1 MSSRKN
7 VRNLMPAKQKNKK
20 PKKLKP
26 FEKCQEFMDGYTK
39 LAKDYD
45 VETIPLI
52 EEMYNELIAKGKAC
66 RKLPQ
71 IIQFA
76 ETDVPA
82 TQLRPL
88 IECLQAFDVKPR
100 FFSFLNTNSGDEGF
114 HVLATS
120 LIPPL
125 EIQGI
130 SYINENLG
138 VSGCRAFGRALAASQ
153 SLCVLELDFNH
164 GIGDEGVR
172 GLINHGHCQT
182 LLRLSLKYCSIGDKG
197 VDAIGKWIALPECK
211 IEDLDLSGNEIG
223 PLGITAFASNLPK
236 NKSLQKIDF
245 SNNLFANNAQALE
258 ALKDGIAECP
268 TLVSVIMTN
277 NFECPEGLDEKF
289 FDLVTN
295 KPLGDFEFT
304 HKMDATVFQNTRAI
318 AMANKK
324 KIAKDQK
331 KKKSKKPKNEEEE
344 EEEDG
349 ESKTEADIS
358 EAKPEENKEEGE

>member
-1 MSSRKN
+1 
-7 VRNLMPAKQKNKK
+7 MPAKNKNKK

-26 FEKCQEFMDGYTK
+26 FEKCQEFLDGYNK
-39 LAKDYD
+39 LCKDYD
-45 VETIPLI
+45 IEPIQLI
-52 EEMYNELIAKGKAC
+52 EDMYNELVAKGKAC

-76 ETDVPA
+76 EMDVPA

-88 IECLQAFDVKPR
+88 MECLQTFDVKPK

-130 SYINENLG
+130 SYINENISL
-138 VSGCRAFGRALAASQ
+138 SGCRAFGRALAASK
-153 SLCVLELDFNH
+153 SLCILELDFNH
-164 GIGDEGVR
+164 GIGDEGIR
-172 GLINHGHCQT
+172 GLINHGHCPT
-182 LLRLSLKYCSIGDKG
+182 LTRLSLKYCSIGDKG
-197 VDAIGKWIALPECK
+197 IDAIGRWLALPECK

-223 PLGITAFASNLPK
+223 PTGIIAFAGNLSK
-236 NKSLQKIDF
+236 NKSLQKIDL
-245 SNNLFANNAQALE
+245 SNNLFGNNSEALE
-258 ALKDGIAECP
+258 ALKNGIAECP
-268 TLVSVIMTN
+268 TLNAVIMTN
-277 NFECPEGLDEKF
+277 NFECPEGADEKF

-304 HKMDATVFQNTRAI
+304 HRMDSIVFQNTRAA

-324 KIAKDQK
+324 KIAKESK
-331 KKKSKKPKNEEEE
+331 KKKAKKEPTNEEEE
-344 EEEDG
+344 EDQSEKSEKSEKPEQND
-349 ESKTEADIS
+349 EAQE
-358 EAKPEENKEEGE
+358 EAK